1 LIIVSNRY
9 YLYPVLKINL
19 KETDWVAGQMLLVN
33 KPLNWTSFQAV
44 NKIKY
49 LLKKPKIG
57 HSGTLDPLATGLLI
71 MCTGKWTK
79 KLTELTGLPKQ
90 YTGSITIG
98 AVTPTYDLESE
109 PEQHKDIAHITELMI
124 NEATKNF
131 MGTIQQLP
139 PIHSAIKQKGKPI
152 YLAARKGIEV
162 KVEPRT
168 VTITNF
174 EITKVDGNK
183 IFFCVDCTS
192 GTYIRSLAND
202 FGHYLGVGGYLSSLC
217 RTKIGE
223 YDVANA
229 WDLEEIIQQLDK
241 KP

>member
-19 KETDWVAGQMLLVN
+19 IETDWAAGQMLLVN

-98 AVTPTYDLESE
+98 AITPTFDLESE
-109 PEQHKDIAHITELMI
+109 PEQHKDIAHITASMI
-124 NEATKNF
+124 QEATKNF
-131 MGTIQQLP
+131 IGTIQQFP
-139 PIHSAIKQKGKPI
+139 PIHSAIKQNGKPI

-168 VTITNF
+168 ITISNF
-174 EITKVDGNK
+174 EITKIDGHK
-183 IFFCVDCTS
+183 IYFCVDCTS

-202 FGHYLGVGGYLSSLC
+202 FGQYLGVGGYLSSLC

-223 YDVANA
+223 FDVANA
-229 WDLEEIIQQLDK
+229 WDLEEIIVQLDK
-241 KP
+241 K